1 MRTCILSI
9 AVLQLIAAVAFS
21 DSGSTTVYVGQ
32 HFEVRDRDQPV
43 KYVFNG
49 ETRVARV
56 TGSLS
61 ENTRIQRFRMQ
72 AGWNLCGIAVDGG
85 RLPTNPEIV
94 SAYRWDP
101 LTRDYVTLAGEP
113 LSAGTVIWIKA
124 STNIVASIQGTYV
137 EPGAVSVSGGGT
149 YVSGAGLETW
159 PLQLPEGVT
168 VWRFDATSNRWQP
181 TYTGD
186 LAPMAAF
193 PPKIAPGEAIYVHSP
208 EAVELARPEPAERI
222 AYYHQDHLGSSSAV
236 TDSVG
241 QLVEEA
247 AHYPFGATRHQHR
260 ARELDAHYG
269 FAQKERDAESGLHY
283 FEARYVVGPL
293 ARFVSFD
300 PMLKRLE
307 TLETDELKN
316 FLAQPGKLNPSVYA
330 LNNPMRFVDPDG
342 REARPRTRRTT
353 ARDQRS
359 EVRGQKPEKPKPEL
373 TIRLGA
379 PSKQPGE
386 ISALSFSIE
395 DNAGAKGATSGG
407 GQGKSTFTDFRISR
421 HTDKAS
427 TELFKKSQQGLPIK
441 SLTLIIP
448 GKEGAEFRIHMTDVF
463 ITGVNPSSHEGQ
475 EMETLTLN
483 AGSVRFGDDDQQAP
497 QPSREMWHLDLRRN
511 Q

>member
-1 MRTCILSI
+1 MEPATATACQISRYSSRPTPTQATDDMRTCILSI

-193 PPKIAPGEAIYVHSP
+193 PPKIAPGEAIY
-208 EAVELARPEPAERI
+208 
-222 AYYHQDHLGSSSAV
+222 
-236 TDSVG
+236 
-241 QLVEEA
+241 
-247 AHYPFGATRHQHR
+247 
-260 ARELDAHYG
+260 
-269 FAQKERDAESGLHY
+269 
-283 FEARYVVGPL
+283 
-293 ARFVSFD
+293 
-300 PMLKRLE
+300 
-307 TLETDELKN
+307 
-316 FLAQPGKLNPSVYA
+316 
-330 LNNPMRFVDPDG
+330 
-342 REARPRTRRTT
+342 
-353 ARDQRS
+353 
-359 EVRGQKPEKPKPEL
+359 
-373 TIRLGA
+373 
-379 PSKQPGE
+379 
-386 ISALSFSIE
+386 
-395 DNAGAKGATSGG
+395 
-407 GQGKSTFTDFRISR
+407 
-421 HTDKAS
+421 
-427 TELFKKSQQGLPIK
+427 
-441 SLTLIIP
+441 
-448 GKEGAEFRIHMTDVF
+448 
-463 ITGVNPSSHEGQ
+463 
-475 EMETLTLN
+475 
-483 AGSVRFGDDDQQAP
+483 
-497 QPSREMWHLDLRRN
+497 
-511 Q
+511 